1 MEEKIMK
8 APSAPAFLTCFMALV
23 MASGCQSRDQGPLDT
38 ADEVR
43 RADAELQAAV
53 AAKDLEKVMSYY
65 AEDASLLP
73 AASPLVEGWQ
83 AIREEWSHIFA
94 IPGLNSAG
102 EMTRVLASGNLA
114 YTQGRYTATMNGPG
128 GDEVVEHG
136 KWVTVWH
143 RQSDGTWKVIADIYN
158 TDTLPPE
165 HL

>member
-1 MEEKIMK
+1 MK
-8 APSAPAFLTCFMALV
+8 ASSGTAVLTCFIALE
-23 MASGCQSRDQGPLDT
+23 MASGCQSRSQGLPDL

-43 RADAELQAAV
+43 QADAELQAAV
-53 AAKDLEKVMSYY
+53 AAKELEQVMSFY

-73 AASPLVEGWQ
+73 AASPLVEGLQ
-83 AIREEWSHIFA
+83 AIREEWSHVFA
-94 IPGLNSAG
+94 IPGLNSTG
-102 EMTRVLASGNLA
+102 EMTKVVASGDLA

-128 GDEVVEHG
+128 GNEVVEHG